1 MSEKDNKGTKSDF
14 LKMVKELGLTPT
26 EVKEMLGSPTR
37 KADGTVRHA
46 KGGVVKK
53 QLAGGGMMKMAKKK
67 KMQRGGSVMSAV
79 AKNKNPAASANM
91 RKDLANYSKA
101 AAAAKP
107 GARKGNTSPGKRMM
121 RGGMAK
127 KK

>member
-1 MSEKDNKGTKSDF
+1 MMRG
-14 LKMVKELGLTPT
+14 
-26 EVKEMLGSPTR
+26 
-37 KADGTVRHA
+37 GTVA
-46 KGGVVKK
+46 KKNM
-53 QLAGGGMMKMAKKK
+53 AGGGMMKMAKK